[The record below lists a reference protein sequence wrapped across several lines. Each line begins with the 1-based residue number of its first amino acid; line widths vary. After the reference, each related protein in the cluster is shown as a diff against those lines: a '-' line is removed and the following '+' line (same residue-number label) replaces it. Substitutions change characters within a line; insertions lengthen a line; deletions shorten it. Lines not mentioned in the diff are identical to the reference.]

1 MWKLKKIVKVLVIVA
16 LAVVVFG
23 FVTRQLWNW
32 LMPPLFGLRAI
43 TFAQAVGLLVLS
55 KILLGGF
62 HKHGPGPGFARRRA
76 WKRRMHERWAAMP
89 DEEKVRFKEA
99 MRHRW
104 GCGFEACGPRK
115 TEQADKGVAQ

>member
-1 MWKLKKIVKVLVIVA
+1 MRKLKKIVKVLVIVA

-23 FVTRQLWNW
+23 WVTRELWNW
-32 LMPPLFGLRAI
+32 LMPALFGLRTI

-62 HKHGPGPGFARRRA
+62 HRHGPGPGFARRRA
-76 WKRRMHERWAAMP
+76 WKRRMKERWATMS
-89 DEEKVRFKEA
+89 DEEKARFKEA

-104 GCGFEACGPRK
+104 GCGFEGCGPRK
-115 TEQADKGVAQ
+115 ADEAEEGVAQ